1 MHKKVAFDGFDS
13 SDIEL
18 LKKATHAQLMKN
30 AMKFADGIILGDG
43 KVADDVKKFAEEL
56 EVPLMHQSEETD
68 YLSAADEFFDTVL
81 TNKPVMV

>member
-1 MHKKVAFDGFDS
+1 
-13 SDIEL
+13 
-18 LKKATHAQLMKN
+18 
-30 AMKFADGIILGDG
+30 
-43 KVADDVKKFAEEL
+43 VADDVKKFAEEL